1 MKWCF
6 TVIYYGG
13 IEENHFSAGVD
24 EDSKKFRSSSAVASS
39 ICKLSIFTLDASDFG
54 ERLARAPNSAGAEVV
69 AYSC

>member
-1 MKWCF
+1 MEWRF
-6 TVIYYGG
+6 TVTYYGG
-13 IEENHFSAGVD
+13 IEETHFSAGVD